1 MLCLNRNC
9 EFFCATITY
18 CLPRRRLVGLNMGMN
33 EVGSCSLCLVY
44 SVLRD
49 NIGKPNAYTVSC
61 FDLKHCRD
69 DFDKCLDKESLI
81 TLLHFTPPFSFILQ
95 VEEHKQMNQSTT
107 E

>member
-1 MLCLNRNC
+1 
-9 EFFCATITY
+9 
-18 CLPRRRLVGLNMGMN
+18 MGMN